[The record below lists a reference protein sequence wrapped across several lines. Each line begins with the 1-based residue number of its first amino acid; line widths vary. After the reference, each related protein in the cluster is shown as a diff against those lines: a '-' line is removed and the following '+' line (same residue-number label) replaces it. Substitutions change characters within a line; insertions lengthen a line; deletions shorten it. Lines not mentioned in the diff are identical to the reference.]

1 MNKKMKKYLS
11 VILVITILLSGVIF
25 VTKNT
30 IFKKEDRFNISYLP
44 DEFVEEYFEEVS
56 KADSDEEKENMLIV
70 ISDSKIKDSY
80 GAKNIIEAPNNQY
93 ILQYESEEEKNK
105 ALEKLESDKS
115 IASVE
120 KNEVRQIEEVT
131 YNSWGINKMSLDY
144 AIDNSNIDNL
154 EEVTVAI
161 IDTGLDVNLFNKYYG
176 GRLAGYYN
184 VLEKSNT
191 IMNDTNGHGTHV
203 AGTIAEGTP
212 SNVKILPIK
221 VSTNGRS

>member
-93 ILQYESEEEKNK
+93 ILGET
-105 ALEKLESDKS
+105 KS
-115 IASVE
+115 IHNKVLM
-120 KNEVRQIEEVT
+120 NVDIVIYDRVT
-131 YNSWGINKMSLDY
+131 YGIKK
-144 AIDNSNIDNL
+144 
-154 EEVTVAI
+154 I
-161 IDTGLDVNLFNKYYG
+161 ILKLYKEKIFQDDSFFKVFYYT
-176 GRLAGYYN
+176 RHTLYRWKLSYWHASSVPCFRQRECN
-184 VLEKSNT
+184 
-191 IMNDTNGHGTHV
+191 H
-203 AGTIAEGTP
+203 
-212 SNVKILPIK
+212 
-221 VSTNGRS
+221 

>member
-93 ILQYESEEEKNK
+93 ILQYE
-105 ALEKLESDKS
+105 
-115 IASVE
+115 
-120 KNEVRQIEEVT
+120 
-131 YNSWGINKMSLDY
+131 
-144 AIDNSNIDNL
+144 
-154 EEVTVAI
+154 
-161 IDTGLDVNLFNKYYG
+161 
-176 GRLAGYYN
+176 
-184 VLEKSNT
+184 
-191 IMNDTNGHGTHV
+191 
-203 AGTIAEGTP
+203 
-212 SNVKILPIK
+212 
-221 VSTNGRS
+221 